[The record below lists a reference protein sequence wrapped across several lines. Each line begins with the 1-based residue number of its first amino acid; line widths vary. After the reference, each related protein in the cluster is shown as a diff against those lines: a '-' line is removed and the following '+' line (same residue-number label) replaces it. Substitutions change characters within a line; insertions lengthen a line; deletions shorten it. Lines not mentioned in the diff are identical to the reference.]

1 MEKSEAAPPPPLP
14 APELADPWFA
24 AALFDQ
30 TPDIVFFVKDRQARY
45 LMVNETLAARCGLR
59 RKSEMLGRTAAEVF
73 PPPLGEG
80 YVEQD
85 QAVLETGEPIR
96 NRLELHIYPGGT
108 GGSGRRRGWC
118 LTHKFPLLGT
128 DGSIVALAG
137 ISKDLQRP
145 DEAQEDYRKV
155 AKAVERLQT
164 HYAEP
169 LRIEQLAC
177 SAGLSVDRFE
187 RQVRRIFQLTPR
199 QLLIKARIDAASA
212 FLLDPRRSVADV
224 AQACGYADQS
234 AFTRQF
240 KATVGLTPSAYRG
253 NVSAAAVRYP

>member
-1 MEKSEAAPPPPLP
+1 MKKSEAAPPPVIP

-73 PPPLGEG
+73 PPPLGDG

-96 NRLELHIYPGGT
+96 NRLELHIYPAGT

-118 LTHKFPLLGT
+118 LTHKFPLLGI

-164 HYAEP
+164 RFAEP
-169 LRIEQLAC
+169 LRIEQLAR

-199 QLLIKARIDAASA
+199 QLLIKARIDAASTL
-212 FLLDPRRSVADV
+212 LLDLRRSVADV

-253 NVSAAAVRYP
+253 SVGRPR

>member
-1 MEKSEAAPPPPLP
+1 MPRREGRSREATPPLP

-96 NRLELHIYPGGT
+96 NRLELHIYPG
-108 GGSGRRRGWC
+108 RRRGWC
-118 LTHKFPLLGT
+118 LTHKFPLLGI

-145 DEAQEDYRKV
+145 DEAGEDYRQV
-155 AKAVERLQT
+155 ARAVERLQT
-164 HYAEP
+164 DYAEP
-169 LRIEQLAC
+169 LRIEQLAR

-199 QLLIKARIDAASA
+199 QLLTKARIDAASA
-212 FLLDPRRSVADV
+212 LLLDPWRSVADV
-224 AQACGYADQS
+224 AQACGYTDQS

-253 NVSAAAVRYP
+253 SVSAPARYP